1 MQCFVNTERYKSTK
15 ITPNPAVRTGGRSV
29 LPLTRARI
37 WVQRHAEKFLTPN
50 PLFVRAERMASLK
63 PERKIWMQRH
73 RCRHAGKIFDAG
85 LSYLRGQVVH
95 FCTNCGAILGPAP
108 SLVHKAKELSSPSSW
123 RQGKKQRRTREKSG
137 PASRKIQ
144 KLTLN
149 PVVGAGRQ
157 CIPTQTAARYWV
169 QRHRWSV
176 RQELNLRTY
185 GRSVL
190 LYPLSYGQIRAA

>member
-15 ITPNPAVRTGGRSV
+15 ITPNPTCGAGGKCVSA
-29 LPLTRARI
+29 PTAARY
-37 WVQRHAEKFLTPN
+37 WVQRH
-50 PLFVRAERMASLK
+50 RC
-63 PERKIWMQRH
+63 RH
-73 RCRHAGKIFDAG
+73 RCRHAGKNNLTPNPLSMRAG
-85 LSYLRGQVVH
+85 SAFLHQLRREIASGGSPALNPVVRAGRKV
-95 FCTNCGAILGPAP
+95 CAPADP
-108 SLVHKAKELSSPSSW
+108 SANL
-123 RQGKKQRRTREKSG
+123 G

-157 CIPTQTAARYWV
+157 CISAPTAARYWV